1 MWSARRDVLLQRSSP
16 GTAEVSPVTSHLQPL
31 SSTETKQGLS
41 GTLWLFSLSTVWE
54 VRGLLKEPPG
64 PG

>member
-1 MWSARRDVLLQRSSP
+1 M
-16 GTAEVSPVTSHLQPL
+16 TSHLQPL

-41 GTLWLFSLSTVWE
+41 GTLWLFTLSTVWE